1 MDTSTEVLNIKE
13 NIKED
18 IKGLTLYFLEK
29 KIHQKNTILKKNL

>member
-18 IKGLTLYFLEK
+18 IKDLILYFLEK
-29 KIHQKNTILKKNL
+29 KIHQENTISKKNL